1 MGAMKMKKILVVD
14 DDPVVIKLL
23 ESMLKGQGFEVVAAS
38 DGIDAMVQVKNTKP
52 DLILLDIMMPEL
64 NGYEVCSHLKFDP
77 QYKSIPIIILTS
89 RDQELDERI
98 GRMMGIEYMHK
109 PIDRER
115 LLATIAGLI
124 K

>member
-1 MGAMKMKKILVVD
+1 MKKILVVD
-14 DDPVVIKLL
+14 DDPTVIKLL
-23 ESMLKGQGFEVVAAS
+23 EGVLKAQGFEVALAH

-52 DLILLDIMMPEL
+52 DLIILDIMMPEL

-77 QYKSIPIIILTS
+77 QYKSIPILILTS
-89 RDQELDERI
+89 REQELDERI
-98 GRMMGIEYMHK
+98 ARMMGVEYMHK
-109 PIDRER
+109 PFDRER

>member
-1 MGAMKMKKILVVD
+1 MGTVKMKKILVVD
-14 DDPVVIKLL
+14 DDPSIIKLL
-23 ESMLKGQGFEVVAAS
+23 ETVLKANGFEVVVAN
-38 DGIDAMVQVKNTKP
+38 DGIDAMVQAKNAKP
-52 DLILLDIMMPEL
+52 DLILLDVMMPEL

-77 QYKSIPIIILTS
+77 QFKNIPIIILTS
-89 RDQELDERI
+89 RDQELDDRI
-98 GRMMGIEYMHK
+98 GKLMGIEYMHK